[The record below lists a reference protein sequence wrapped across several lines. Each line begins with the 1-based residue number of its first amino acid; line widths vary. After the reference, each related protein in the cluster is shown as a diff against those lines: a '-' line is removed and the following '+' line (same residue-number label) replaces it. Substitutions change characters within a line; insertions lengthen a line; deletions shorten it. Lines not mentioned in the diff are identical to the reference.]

1 MFAKVAQYNIYLLN
15 GLVELIQFKRLLK
28 HSNTI
33 GIILRA
39 IATGYLTAE
48 IMYLNHICRRG
59 TAVLC
64 PYRVVYLPENS
75 CKQNPPDLLS
85 AEY

>member
-59 TAVLC
+59 TALLIGVNL
-64 PYRVVYLPENS
+64 S
-75 CKQNPPDLLS
+75 QNPFKTSFPARGWKCTS
-85 AEY
+85 